1 MNGIRTFV
9 VGIIVGS
16 LGLAAV
22 LFATSAPTLAQKRE
36 AVFVNLTSDEPE
48 RVTMALNFSTKLL
61 QGGSEVTVFLNVD
74 GVRLGSTKVAALASQ
89 RGELGSFMKAGGKVV
104 ICPHCMQVR
113 GVAAGDLLAGL
124 MMGGEGAAQQA
135 FMASTRSISY

>member
-1 MNGIRTFV
+1 MKTIQKLVMGV
-9 VGIIVGS
+9 VIGS

-22 LFATSAPTLAQKRE
+22 LLATSAPTLAQKKE
-36 AVFVNLTSDEPE
+36 AVFVNLTSAEPE

-61 QGGSEVTVFLNVD
+61 QGGNEVTLFLNVD
-74 GVRLGSTKVAALASQ
+74 GVRLGSTKVPTLSSQ
-89 RGELGSFMKAGGKVV
+89 RGDLAAFMKAGGKVV

>member
-1 MNGIRTFV
+1 MKTIQRFV
-9 VGIIVGS
+9 MGVVIGS

-22 LFATSAPTLAQKRE
+22 LVTTGAPTFAQKKE

-61 QGGSEVTVFLNVD
+61 QGGNEVTVFLNVD
-74 GVRLGSTKVAALASQ
+74 GVRLGSTKVAALSSQ
-89 RGELGSFMKAGGKVV
+89 RGELATFMKAGGKVV

-124 MMGGEGAAQQA
+124 TMGGEGAGQHA

>member
-1 MNGIRTFV
+1 MKTIQKLVMGAVI
-9 VGIIVGS
+9 GS

-22 LFATSAPTLAQKRE
+22 LFASSTPTLAQKKE

-61 QGGSEVTVFLNVD
+61 QGGNEVTLFLNVD
-74 GVRLGSTKVAALASQ
+74 GVRLGSTKVATLSSQ
-89 RGELGSFMKAGGKVV
+89 RGEFAAFMKAGGKVV

>member
-1 MNGIRTFV
+1 MKTIQKLVMGAVI
-9 VGIIVGS
+9 GS

-22 LFATSAPTLAQKRE
+22 LFASSTPTLAQKE

-48 RVTMALNFSTKLL
+48 RVTMALNFSTSL
-61 QGGSEVTVFLNVD
+61 QGGNEVTLFLNVD
-74 GVRLGSTKVAALASQ
+74 GVRLGSTKVATLSSQ
-89 RGELGSFMKAGGKVV
+89 RGELAAFMKAGGRVV

-135 FMASTRSISY
+135 FMASTRSIWS